1 MTEHASHEEPGGS
14 PAAGHDAP
22 RPLPA
27 DDHVHSQWSWDADAG
42 SMELTCARA
51 VELGLPSIAFTEHF
65 DVTTWV
71 LPPGVTLPARWAPLV
86 HGDRL
91 TPPPLDVE
99 GYAESL
105 EHCRARY
112 PTLRIRSGVELSE
125 PHRHEEPVR
134 DVLRRGSFERVLASV
149 HSAPV
154 GAGGGFVEYSA
165 RYLDLS
171 PADVVREYLA
181 ETVRLVEKF
190 DAFEV
195 LAHIDYPVRY
205 WPTGGPAYDVL
216 EFEDDYRAVLDVLAR
231 SGRAL
236 EVNTRVP
243 LAVEVLRWWHD
254 AGGDA
259 ITFASDAHEPAALA
273 HGFAEAAAMAEAT
286 GFRPGLDPQDF
297 WGRD

>member
-1 MTEHASHEEPGGS
+1 
-14 PAAGHDAP
+14 
-22 RPLPA
+22 
-27 DDHVHSQWSWDADAG
+27 
-42 SMELTCARA
+42 MELTCARA
-51 VELGLPSIAFTEHF
+51 VELGLPSVAFTEHV

-71 LPPGVTLPARWAPLV
+71 LPPGAQLPDGWDHLID
-86 HGDRL
+86 GDRL

-105 EHCRARY
+105 EHCRAKY